1 MSPSQP
7 HQSPRLVLP
16 KEIPVGKKGQSS
28 VLILLGRNRE
38 GDRDEI
44 LLTKRTDSVE
54 THKGDVSFPGGYW
67 ETHDSNLL
75 QTALREASEEIGTK
89 VEHIEVI
96 GALEPVHTRGDILIQ
111 PFVARLDFPY
121 PFTLSESEVAK
132 LLFLPL
138 DRLLQEGLSKVE
150 INVGCGHF
158 IQGPGIYVDGELVWG
173 ATARMLEMLKAAF

>member
-1 MSPSQP
+1 MASSRPYP
-7 HQSPRLVLP
+7 APRLAFP
-16 KEIPVGKKGQSS
+16 KEIPIGKKGQSS
-28 VLILLGRNRE
+28 VLILLGRNQE

-54 THKGDVSFPGGYW
+54 THKGQVSFPGGYW

-75 QTALREASEEIGTK
+75 QTALRESFEDIGTLI
-89 VEHIEVI
+89 EHIEVL

-111 PFVARLDFPY
+111 PWVGRLDFPY
-121 PFTLSESEVAK
+121 PFALSTSEVAK

-150 INVGCGHF
+150 IDVGCGHF

-173 ATARMLEMLKAAF
+173 ATARMLEMLKATF